1 MERAEWLEAMKMD
14 EYEWRLLVLCVFW
27 WTAAVSDLRSK
38 MIPIYLPVFFFAA
51 AVVTNLC
58 LPTSIDP
65 KQLWTG
71 AVPGGLL
78 LLLSFVLKG
87 KIGEGD
93 GICLLA
99 GGIWTGISYILI
111 ILEGA
116 LVLISLTGM
125 ILIAARRGTTDERI
139 PFLPFLAVSVSMI
152 FLRELAG

>member
-27 WTAAVSDLRSK
+27 WAAAVPDLRSRT
-38 MIPIYLPVFFFAA
+38 IPIYIPAFFFAA
-51 AVVTNLC
+51 AVVTNVC

-139 PFLPFLAVSVSMI
+139 PFLPFLAVYVSMI

>member
-27 WTAAVSDLRSK
+27 WAAAVPDLRSK

-51 AVVTNLC
+51 AVVTNVC

-116 LVLISLTGM
+116 LVLVSLTGM
-125 ILIAARRGTTDERI
+125 ILIAARRGKADERI
-139 PFLPFLAVSVSMI
+139 PFLPFLAGSASMI

>member
-1 MERAEWLEAMKMD
+1 MKMD

-51 AVVTNLC
+51 AVVTNVC

-116 LVLISLTGM
+116 LVLVSLTGM
-125 ILIAARRGTTDERI
+125 ILIAARRGKADEHI
-139 PFLPFLAVSVSMI
+139 PFLPFLAGSASMI
-152 FLRELAG
+152 FLRKLAG